1 MIFSLNE
8 KIKSVNNQYSFNQ
21 CNQYSLIN
29 ECFNS
34 DVCAKEIT
42 KEEAVNAYELW
53 LQAKWE
59 EGKQTLTTS
68 FPGKTTS

>member
-42 KEEAVNAYELW
+42 KEEAVNAYEL
-53 LQAKWE
+53 
-59 EGKQTLTTS
+59 
-68 FPGKTTS
+68 